1 MDIDPQ
7 ETGRKVLRFVLA
19 PSPTPASTAF
29 SSLLASEG
37 ENGEGVEE
45 GGGERG
51 GEAEVCP
58 EGLLV
63 AKEIG
68 RRVAG
73 RGGAALI
80 ADYGEETVKRH
91 TLRVSGASSPHTH
104 LHSTSFSQGFKGH
117 QLHDVL
123 VDPGCADL
131 TADVDF
137 GALTRASVVEG
148 ITSSLHHT
156 TDWSTLPIT
165 HTRCW
170 VCWANDTE

>member
-7 ETGRKVLRFVLA
+7 ETGRKALRFVLA
-19 PSPTPASTAF
+19 PSPTPASAAF
-29 SSLLASEG
+29 LSLLAPGASEG
-37 ENGEGVEE
+37 ENGEGVEVE

-73 RGGAALI
+73 CGGAALI

-91 TLRVSGASSPHTH
+91 TLRVGLASSPHTH
-104 LHSTSFSQGFKGH
+104 TFTLHRFLRGSKVTSYTM
-117 QLHDVL
+117 
-123 VDPGCADL
+123 C
-131 TADVDF
+131 
-137 GALTRASVVEG
+137 
-148 ITSSLHHT
+148 
-156 TDWSTLPIT
+156 
-165 HTRCW
+165 
-170 VCWANDTE
+170 

>member
-29 SSLLASEG
+29 LSLLVPGG
-37 ENGEGVEE
+37 ENGQGVEE
-45 GGGERG
+45 EGGEERG

-73 RGGAALI
+73 FGGAALI

-91 TLRVSGASSPHTH
+91 TLRVRAHYTH
-104 LHSTSFSQGFKGH
+104 
-117 QLHDVL
+117 
-123 VDPGCADL
+123 
-131 TADVDF
+131 
-137 GALTRASVVEG
+137 
-148 ITSSLHHT
+148 TSSLMSFSHRGSKVT
-156 TDWSTLPIT
+156 SYTM
-165 HTRCW
+165 C
-170 VCWANDTE
+170 